1 MFSDS
6 SPKTT
11 GKKRRKTWDIFFLSC
26 STVAV
31 FGQSAAADVLPACK
45 MRSEF
50 GFHDAADG
58 FISESGCALNGT
70 EAMEIYDHEDWQD
83 RQYPKRYTATTN
95 IWMYH
100 SYPSFGGKKQLK
112 SCGVTHLS
120 TPIWREKR
128 GVKQADWGGGTAK
141 IERGLFDQ

>member
-1 MFSDS
+1 MISDS
-6 SPKTT
+6 SPKKT
-11 GKKRRKTWDIFFLSC
+11 KKKQQNIEMFFLFC

-83 RQYPKRYTATTN
+83 RQYPKRYTATAN

-112 SCGVTHLS
+112 SCGVTIFQRQFGVSARSQTSRLGRRHCKN
-120 TPIWREKR
+120 RE
-128 GVKQADWGGGTAK
+128 GPV
-141 IERGLFDQ
+141 